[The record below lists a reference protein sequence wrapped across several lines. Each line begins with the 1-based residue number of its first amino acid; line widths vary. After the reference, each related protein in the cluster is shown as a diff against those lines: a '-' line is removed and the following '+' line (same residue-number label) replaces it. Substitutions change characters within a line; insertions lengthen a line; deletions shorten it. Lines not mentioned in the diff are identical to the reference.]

1 MQANP
6 AICLELLLKI
16 AVWEDAEG
24 SVWVTAPRLDLVAGR
39 YQMQSHP
46 IIPDMQKL
54 LEKLVGIAA
63 NLY

>member
-1 MQANP
+1 MR
-6 AICLELLLKI
+6 
-16 AVWEDAEG
+16 EG